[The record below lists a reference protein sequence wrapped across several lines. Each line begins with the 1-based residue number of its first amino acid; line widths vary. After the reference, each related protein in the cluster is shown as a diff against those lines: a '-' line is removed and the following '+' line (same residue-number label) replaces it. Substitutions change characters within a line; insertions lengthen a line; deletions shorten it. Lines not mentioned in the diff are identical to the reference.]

1 MNGRPSLTPALL
13 LPFLAACAMSTEPS
27 VTEESTPSTTSEST
41 PSSEEDTGGRLVVD
55 LIDGTMLDEA
65 RAATG
70 LDLEWV
76 SPLSADESLAVVEVA
91 NFERALSELEDL
103 HLVEAAEPSM
113 TYVASAFPNDPMHEK
128 QWNFRKIGAASGWRV
143 GAGEGVTVAVIDT
156 GVSAVPDLEG
166 TELLPGAT
174 FVPGTR
180 TADDDNGH
188 GTHVAGTIAQT
199 THNGLGVAGLAP
211 RATVLPIK
219 ALSGSGMGRS
229 EWIASAIDEA
239 TDQGADIINLSL
251 GGSRS
256 KVIEVAVDKAVA
268 KGVLVVA
275 AAGNSG
281 REGVGWPAAHP
292 AVLGVSA
299 TGPTDDLAF
308 YSSWGKGVVLS
319 APGGDMRQ
327 PGGGILQDT
336 VTSGDHAFKE
346 LQGTSMASPHVAG
359 AAAVLM
365 GAGATSGADARSL
378 LEATAVDLGEPG
390 PDARF
395 GIGRIDLG
403 AAVHA
408 LTINRHGLLFGLG
421 ALVALF
427 MTALGSVRPRHPGQ
441 RRGRRRA
448 LLPPAPPAPAQ
459 RRPRHPR
466 QATAAVATGPREP
479 LGRLPA
485 VGLGGRTHGADLRP
499 GPDPDPRPRRGG
511 TEPRRGHPPRVGRR
525 DRWPPALA
533 HAWRDGN
540 RMARRER
547 PGVPAVRHG
556 HLRPAEEHGPKG
568 LRPCPVVQRLGL
580 RAGPGRWSALR
591 GSR

>member
-427 MTALGSVRPRHPGQ
+427 MTALGSVSQ
-441 RRGRRRA
+441 RGRVILA
-448 LLPPAPPAPAQ
+448 SAVAAGGLFFLPLLPLPPNAVLATLAKPLLLW
-459 RRPRHPR
+459 P
-466 QATAAVATGPREP
+466 QALGSLWVGFPLWVSAAVPMVLTFVLGPTRT
-479 LGRLPA
+479 LG
-485 VGLGGRTHGADLRP
+485 
-499 GPDPDPRPRRGG
+499 
-511 TEPRRGHPPRVGRR
+511 
-525 DRWPPALA
+525 
-533 HAWRDGN
+533 
-540 RMARRER
+540 
-547 PGVPAVRHG
+547 
-556 HLRPAEEHGPKG
+556 
-568 LRPCPVVQRLGL
+568 PVVAGLSLGVGTHL
-580 RAGPGRWSALR
+580 AWGAVTGGLQPWLMPGGMGTAWLGANALVCLLCAMAIFGLQKSMDR
-591 GSR
+591 KD